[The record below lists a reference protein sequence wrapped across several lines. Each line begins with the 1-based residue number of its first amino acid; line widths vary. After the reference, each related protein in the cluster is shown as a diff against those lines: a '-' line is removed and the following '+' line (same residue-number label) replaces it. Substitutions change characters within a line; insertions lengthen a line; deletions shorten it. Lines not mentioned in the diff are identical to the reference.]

1 LAYNQ
6 SQRAPMKLVSMFQLG
21 HLQTFRRWG
30 TRSHRP
36 EALGS
41 GIAGGHVCYD
51 PGMNWRPWK
60 SDLDVKTILIVVIVV
75 GMGAVAL
82 RYQLFP
88 RLNPNAGFGPDWDC
102 TMQAK
107 GDPVCIKK
115 RPSR

>member
-1 LAYNQ
+1 
-6 SQRAPMKLVSMFQLG
+6 
-21 HLQTFRRWG
+21 
-30 TRSHRP
+30 
-36 EALGS
+36 
-41 GIAGGHVCYD
+41 
-51 PGMNWRPWK
+51 
-60 SDLDVKTILIVVIVV
+60 VKTILVVVIVV